1 MIFPLQ
7 AIEFLHIIPIRG
19 LFWKG
24 DVPLYVTG
32 GTGTSDQ
39 AWEFRYLS
47 PPEVVV
53 INPEPGTLP
62 GNAVHVEV
70 SR

>member
-1 MIFPLQ
+1 
-7 AIEFLHIIPIRG
+7 
-19 LFWKG
+19 
-24 DVPLYVTG
+24 V
-32 GTGTSDQ
+32 
-39 AWEFRYLS
+39 WEFRYLS

-62 GNAVHVEV
+62 DNAAHISV

>member
-1 MIFPLQ
+1 V
-7 AIEFLHIIPIRG
+7 IEYLNIIQIRG

-24 DVPLYVTG
+24 NTPLFVTRG
-32 GTGTSDQ
+32 IGTSDWV
-39 AWEFRYLS
+39 WEFRYLS

-53 INPEPGTLP
+53 INPETGTLP
-62 GNAVHVEV
+62 GNAAHITV